1 MVVLVGEQEGF
12 VEVDIRNKNLVRG
25 ETERPNWLLFKV
37 ETNGKG
43 YRRYS
48 TCAVRELRVIDKI
61 EN

>member
-48 TCAVRELRVIDKI
+48 TCAVQYVNE
-61 EN
+61 